1 MAKDLEITARLE
13 WNKPVLRGLEL
24 VGDKGMYMIARETLD
39 RNNSSEIT
47 PWNTGKMSRSA
58 MSGGV
63 KGSNGHYYIGNYTD
77 YASSVWKM
85 TNVNWTNPK
94 SENQWFMR
102 TLQRN
107 QVSIVDTAL
116 RKYWQEML

>member
-107 QVSIVDTAL
+107 QASIVDTAL
-116 RKYWQEML
+116 KKYWQEML

>member
-1 MAKDLEITARLE
+1 MSKDLEITARLE

-47 PWNTGKMSRSA
+47 PWNTGKMARSA

-107 QVSIVDTAL
+107 QVSIVDNAL
-116 RKYWQEML
+116 KKYWQEML

>member
-1 MAKDLEITARLE
+1 MSKDLEITARLE

-24 VGDKGMYMIARETLD
+24 IGDKGMYMIARETLD
-39 RNNSSEIT
+39 RNNSSKIT

-63 KGSNGHYYIGNYTD
+63 KGSSGNYYIGNYTD

-85 TNVNWTNPK
+85 DNVNWTNPK

-107 QVSIVDTAL
+107 QVSIVDIAL
-116 RKYWQEML
+116 KKYWQEML

>member
-47 PWNTGKMSRSA
+47 PWKTGKMSRSA

-116 RKYWQEML
+116 KKYWQEML

>member
-1 MAKDLEITARLE
+1 MAKDLEITAKLE

-47 PWNTGKMSRSA
+47 PWSTGKMSRSA

-102 TLQRN
+102 TLQKN
-107 QVSIVDTAL
+107 QVSIVDNAL

>member
-107 QVSIVDTAL
+107 QVSIVDNAL
-116 RKYWQEML
+116 KKYWQEML

>member
-47 PWNTGKMSRSA
+47 PWNTGKMARSA

-63 KGSNGHYYIGNYTD
+63 KGSNGNYYIGNYTD

-107 QVSIVDTAL
+107 QVSIVDNAL
-116 RKYWQEML
+116 KKYWQGML

>member
-116 RKYWQEML
+116 KKYWQEML